1 MQKVSAAY
9 QRQGKTEECYRTC
22 QSCLM
27 DKKSVNFDEGDPPM
41 GNKTAGEPVRLTA
54 AAISDAHA
62 NSVRKMSQ
70 VIPSNG
76 KGPPKAPKPSPPPK
90 PARPALQTFP
100 QLSTSVQPSSP
111 QPCLKTASPIQRPP
125 RLDLKSNAL
134 DEKSVMMPLPQ
145 VPIHATAKSDTMDEN
160 VKQAGVEY
168 SRSPQQSYNMAKG
181 TDTSEGTDE
190 RKQSYDRLPRSEG
203 NSTTNCGKKPFSPSP
218 ASCHNDSQQLHKKKS
233 GPTDTLKNIESSTK
247 FPPESSE
254 NKNAGKVQSNLSGT
268 SSTHVPIASQLF
280 REKVEAMNK
289 KTSAPTPIPI
299 PVSHPKKLPV
309 QDVPLPYTPECN
321 IVFGIPDEVKAF
333 TKENPLH
340 DTSSSQPMSVI
351 RAGSPLK
358 SIIPASSSHHHQQ
371 STHITA
377 TIETSSSTSS
387 RGGSVGGGVST
398 GGGVPVRADKALQLQ
413 HSSIRMPPSPSHS
426 PKASPSPSHSLSKI
440 MPSPNTS
447 TVRASPIDKSSSASS
462 LVTTPERLPSTP
474 HASSDIKDQYTQ
486 RSKITT
492 QSNSKVDNSVKK
504 ISSLH
509 INDYITTQA
518 KPPSSHL
525 NVKTTN
531 YTETKN
537 DMDSGS
543 MESVSSRTT
552 IESKVSTSTVTYEH
566 ECDVDDDDEN
576 QDDDLSAIEKF
587 AKNKTQQL
595 RQKRPER
602 FCEKDVRKKMEEDG
616 VPPDVMFEFL
626 KTLGTATDPDSGQIH
641 RNIPAV
647 KPGQIRQSSAPSL
660 TQVPHPKEMQKET
673 ESFIP
678 PPPMTPPQSPK
689 GLDTSSSKYAAYD
702 KMRAMRIPDGAVRQ
716 KMVTDG
722 ISHREIDAYFNG
734 DGKNKV
740 EVEVQHRVSPPPPP
754 PPPPP
759 HMMPPPSA
767 AIPVGKGAGVGVG
780 AGTGVGAGGGGGG
793 GGKIMST
800 TPPPPSD
807 GRGAVRSTPDQSPSR
822 GSEGIIAPSG
832 ISDSAR
838 DLLIQLPAKECTAP
852 VQTERTPINPASTVF
867 ASIRSGVKLINIS
880 TEVDFE
886 SARKPTPPLTKKPSS
901 MHDILISALSSRR
914 LCSNM
919 ENLKTV
925 SSDASD
931 NEFDPFE

>member
-1 MQKVSAAY
+1 MDN
-9 QRQGKTEECYRTC
+9 KT
-22 QSCLM
+22 
-27 DKKSVNFDEGDPPM
+27 VNFDEGDPRM
-41 GNKTAGEPVRLTA
+41 GGKTAGEPVRLTA

-90 PARPALQTFP
+90 PARPAP
-100 QLSTSVQPSSP
+100 QPSTTVQPSYP
-111 QPCLKTASPIQRPP
+111 QPSLKSASPIQRPP

-134 DEKSVMMPLPQ
+134 DEKSVMMPP
-145 VPIHATAKSDTMDEN
+145 PHIPTHATTKSDNMDRN
-160 VKQAGVEY
+160 VKQAGAEY
-168 SRSPQQSYNMAKG
+168 SRSPQQSYEKIRGM
-181 TDTSEGTDE
+181 DSSEATDE
-190 RKQSYDRLPRSEG
+190 RKQSYDRLPRSEVNSPTKCG
-203 NSTTNCGKKPFSPSP
+203 NKPFSPGP
-218 ASCHNDSQQLHKKKS
+218 ASRHNESQQHHKNIS
-233 GPTDTLKNIESSTK
+233 DPTDTVKKMESSTK

-254 NKNAGKVQSNLSGT
+254 NKNAGKEQSNLSGT

-289 KTSAPTPIPI
+289 RTSAPIPTPIPI
-299 PVSHPKKLPV
+299 SHSKKLPV
-309 QDVPLPYTPECN
+309 QDIPESYTPECN

-333 TKENPLH
+333 TKENSLH
-340 DTSSSQPMSVI
+340 DTLSSQPMSVI

-358 SIIPASSSHHHQQ
+358 SIIPASSNHHHQQ
-371 STHITA
+371 STHMTA
-377 TIETSSSTSS
+377 SIETSSSTPS

-398 GGGVPVRADKALQLQ
+398 AGGVPVRADTALPLQ
-413 HSSIRMPPSPSHS
+413 HSSIHVPPSPSHS
-426 PKASPSPSHSLSKI
+426 PKASASPSHATSKI
-440 MPSPNTS
+440 KPSPNTS
-447 TVRASPIDKSSSASS
+447 TNRTSPIGKSSSASS
-462 LVTTPERLPSTP
+462 LLTGPERLPSTP
-474 HASSDIKDQYTQ
+474 HTSSDIKDQHAQ
-486 RSKITT
+486 GSKITT
-492 QSNSKVDNSVKK
+492 QSHSKVDNSVNKV
-504 ISSLH
+504 SSLH
-509 INDYITTQA
+509 INDYMTTQA

-552 IESKVSTSTVTYEH
+552 IESKVSTSTVTYEY

-576 QDDDLSAIEKF
+576 QDDDISAIQ
-587 AKNKTQQL
+587 AYTKNKTHQS

-641 RNIPAV
+641 SDIPAI
-647 KPGQIRQSSAPSL
+647 KPGQIRQTSAPSL
-660 TQVPHPKEMQKET
+660 TQVPHPKDMQKEKQ
-673 ESFIP
+673 SFIP

-689 GLDTSSSKYAAYD
+689 GRDTSSSKYAAYN

-722 ISHREIDAYFNG
+722 IAHREIDTYFNG
-734 DGKNKV
+734 DGENKV
-740 EVEVQHRVSPPPPP
+740 QAEVQHRVSPPPPP

-759 HMMPPPSA
+759 HTMPPSTA
-767 AIPVGKGAGVGVG
+767 TPVGKAAGAGAGTAAAGVG
-780 AGTGVGAGGGGGG
+780 AGG

-807 GRGAVRSTPDQSPSR
+807 GRGSSRTTPDQSPSK
-822 GSEGIIAPSG
+822 GSEGIIHSIAPSG
-832 ISDSAR
+832 NSEFPR
-838 DLLIQLPAKECTAP
+838 DLVNQLPVKECTTH
-852 VQTERTPINPASTVF
+852 VRKEREPINPASSVF
-867 ASIRSGVKLINIS
+867 ASIRSGVTLKNISS
-880 TEVDFE
+880 TEVEFE
-886 SARKPTPPLTKKPSS
+886 SVRKPTPPLTKKPSS